1 MPFSSNDNQKAVTDH
16 ECACECAAERDV
28 EIIRVQAESII
39 MVVVGVG
46 VAATPFGLVL
56 VSYFAALQHITVLI
70 DPQLMTYSLVSGGA
84 VVTFLFGNSI
94 LKRLTRK
101 DG

>member
-1 MPFSSNDNQKAVTDH
+1 MPFSNNDNQKAVDH
-16 ECACECAAERDV
+16 ECQCECAAERDV

-70 DPQLMTYSLVSGGA
+70 DPQLMNYSLISGGA